1 MKGQK
6 MLKVC
11 GILMVIFGALA
22 LLISILGVLGVG
34 LLAAASEESLGMAAT
49 LMLIVGILGC
59 ALELVT
65 GIVGIKASSSPSV
78 PKIKASLILGLLVF
92 LLSLAST
99 IYNLVSVE
107 ITGVAIISAIIGLI
121 IPVLYLVAIFKFK
134 NALVAL
140 MTAE

>member
-1 MKGQK
+1 ASG
-6 MLKVC
+6 
-11 GILMVIFGALA
+11 LMGCLPGLA
-22 LLISILGVLGVG
+22 GRRTSSSDGG
-34 LLAAASEESLGMAAT
+34 
-49 LMLIVGILGC
+49 
-59 ALELVT
+59 
-65 GIVGIKASSSPSV
+65 VGIKASSSPSV